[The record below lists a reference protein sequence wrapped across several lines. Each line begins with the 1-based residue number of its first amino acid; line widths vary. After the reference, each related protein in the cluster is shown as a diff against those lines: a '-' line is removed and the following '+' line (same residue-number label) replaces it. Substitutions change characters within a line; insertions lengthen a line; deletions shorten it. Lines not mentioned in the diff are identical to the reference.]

1 MAKVS
6 VTLELELPAYE
17 LREVYAPEGEE
28 PKEEIIADMVSS
40 IINADDYDL
49 THGWSYKVKEYKELE
64 VENWK
69 EEEEE

>member
-1 MAKVS
+1 MAKVQ

-17 LREVYAPEGEE
+17 LREIYVEEGEE
-28 PKEEIIADMVSS
+28 PKGEIIADMVSF

-64 VENWK
+64 VEDWK
-69 EEEEE
+69 EEEE